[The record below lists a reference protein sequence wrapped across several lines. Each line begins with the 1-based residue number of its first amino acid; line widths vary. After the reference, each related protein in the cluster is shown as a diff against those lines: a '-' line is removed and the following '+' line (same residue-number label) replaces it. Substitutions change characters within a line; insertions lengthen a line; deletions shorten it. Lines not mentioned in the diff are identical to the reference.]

1 MNMNLGEP
9 QLDYV
14 TISSYNLPRMR
25 GLEAQLQCKFGYSE
39 ESGNVMQYR
48 GRWYANG
55 SIFFGETE
63 IRSKWHG
70 IIRVSGTQAE
80 RQNWLATLNGNGLK
94 MTRCDIQISENCNAV
109 DMLEVASFFRKKTQ
123 RKSGV
128 VVSGEW
134 DGTLYLGSRTSG
146 KLVRISLKQLEGNEL
161 ALRFEVEYK
170 QKQADALRKMLS
182 ANQTKQT
189 RTKAGLL
196 LGELQKIPT
205 TGEPE
210 FDRIIEKMGEQCYAI
225 SAGKVFKP
233 TVART
238 EKNTM
243 VWLETQV
250 TSAFNR
256 LAREHDTDIS
266 RLEDWIFRL
275 VRDLDESKN

>member
-1 MNMNLGEP
+1 MNINLGEP

-25 GLEAQLQCKFGYSE
+25 GLEERIQREFGYSE
-39 ESGNVMQYR
+39 ANGGVMQYN
-48 GRWYANG
+48 GRWY
-55 SIFFGETE
+55 GEGTVFCGEAE
-63 IRSKWHG
+63 IKSRWHG

-80 RQNWLATLNGNGLK
+80 RQNWLATLCGNDLK
-94 MTRCDIQISENCNAV
+94 MTRCDIQISENCKAV
-109 DMLEVASFFRKKTQ
+109 DMLEVASFFRKKTG

-146 KLVRISLKQLEGNEL
+146 KLVRIYLKRLEGDGL
-161 ALRFEVEYK
+161 ALRFEIEYK
-170 QKQADALRKMLS
+170 QKQADALRNMLS
-182 ANQTKQT
+182 ESQTEQT

-225 SAGKVFKP
+225 SAGKIAKP

-243 VWLETQV
+243 VWLEGQV

-256 LAREHDTDIS
+256 LAREHDTDQD
-266 RLEDWIFRL
+266 RLKAWLFRL
-275 VRDLDESKN
+275 IRDLDESQI